1 MTDKIPGFLIRK
13 PEGQPPMTQTTAP
26 QKAPK
31 KKHIPDLVR
40 RITVSIPLD
49 EKALS
54 ASLDAAEKAVAG
66 IAATLPAGSQVE
78 IASGNPLG
86 KMVG

>member
-1 MTDKIPGFLIRK
+1 
-13 PEGQPPMTQTTAP
+13 MTQAPAP

-31 KKHIPDLVR
+31 KKHIPALVR
-40 RITVSIPLD
+40 RMTISIPLSEND
-49 EKALS
+49 LS